1 MSYLPNILS
10 ITSDVGVNS
19 DTVTSG
25 GNWVGNIYTGSG
37 ELNDYAYVGV
47 NLQVD
52 EAGTLYFDFSQ
63 DGSNWSTYPVAGFTI
78 ASGINEVHTA
88 WKGGRYMRPRFE
100 GVDGSRTFFR
110 LQTYYSNLPLPLSA
124 PLNQSIGDDQD
135 ATVVRAV
142 NTGQIPD
149 GTFINN
155 PADGA
160 GFRTTAVVSDGGT
173 FDSGVLNLTDYTQVG
188 TSIVCDKNG
197 TLEFIFGSSASMT
210 GSTPGANGVERV
222 ITVPYSASSGYQYY
236 SAPAFT
242 PYVRYRFTNTAGQ
255 GDTTQL
261 FFDTRFLT
269 KSVSG
274 QLLRVDGFISPAM
287 VANLGRNIQVGEDP
301 TGVFTNIKT
310 DGAAFITTDNLTSGA
325 TYDSGVLDAN
335 NYNQVQTQIACDNDG
350 TIEFIFGSS
359 ETMTGNTV
367 GVNGVER
374 VLTVPY
380 VAADGFQLYSAPAF
394 TPYVRYTFTNDGVD
408 TTTQFFF
415 ETKLLTKSL
424 SGQVL
429 GVNSFISPNMV
440 ANLGRNI
447 IVGQTD
453 GGNFLNVPVDEKGHL
468 EVSLHGPL
476 NPFGSVHT
484 EKLTPVFQTD
494 AVYGINS
501 GQIIENSSLS
511 GITSAVDS
519 KFSVSTGTTN
529 GAQASIQ
536 SRRRLRYR
544 PGQGVIGRFTAKYT
558 SPVANSYQIAGYGH
572 AEDGVYFGYKDIAGS
587 TPEFGILYVN
597 RGVRE
602 IQTLNITTG
611 SSTAENVTV
620 TLDGTAF
627 NVPVTNS
634 GNIQRTVWEISQ
646 FDYTGWSAYP
656 DGDNVVFVSSSAGNK
671 TGSFTLAGTTAAGTF
686 SETKAG
692 ANATEEFIPQSSW
705 NGDKLDGTGNSG
717 VTLDPTK
724 GNVYQINIQYL
735 GFGAIEFK
743 VEVVAGGNNPIWVTV
758 HTLEQPN
765 NLTTTSFSNP
775 SFPFTLAAYSAGSTT
790 DLTVE
795 SGSFAGFVEGR
806 IETRGNRFVY
816 TNSLQAGVTTGAYHA
831 LGTIKNKL
839 VYNGKASQVVI
850 NIKQFAAHI
859 EDNASGGTMYLIRNG
874 ELQGNPDF
882 QDYSTTSSTSWDTAA
897 TTVTFS
903 DNNQVVAA
911 MPLGINGAEDLQLD
925 DTITIQPGEWLT
937 LAARSDTTTLD
948 YCTISVTTREDQ

>member
-1 MSYLPNILS
+1 MSVIPNIQAE
-10 ITSDVGVNS
+10 TSAIGVNS
-19 DTVTSG
+19 DNVTSG
-25 GNWVGNIYTGSG
+25 GNWVGNVYTGAG
-37 ELNDYAYVGV
+37 EQNDYSYVGV

-52 EAGTLYFDFSQ
+52 EAGTLTFEFSQ
-63 DGSNWSTYPVAGFTI
+63 DGTNWSQYPVTEFTI
-78 ASGINEVHTA
+78 TSGINEVHGA
-88 WKGGRYMRPRFE
+88 WKGTRYVRPRFT

-110 LQTYYSNLPLPLSA
+110 LRTMYSYAPIALTA
-124 PLNQSIGDDQD
+124 PLNQSISSDQD

-142 NTGQIPD
+142 STGQIPD
-149 GTFINN
+149 GTYINN
-155 PADGA
+155 PSDGA
-160 GFRTTAVVSDGGT
+160 GFRTTAVVLDGGT

-188 TSIVCDKNG
+188 TSIVCDKDG
-197 TLEFIFGSSASMT
+197 TLEFIFGSSPTMT
-210 GSTPGANGVERV
+210 GNTTGVNGVERV

-242 PYVRYRFTNTAGQ
+242 PYVRYTFTNTAGQ

-310 DGAAFITTDNLTSGA
+310 DGTAFITTDNLTSGA

-350 TIEFIFGSS
+350 TLEFIFGSS
-359 ETMTGNTV
+359 ETMTGNTA

-415 ETKLLTKSL
+415 ETKLLTKAL

-453 GGNFLNVPVDEKGHL
+453 GGQFLNVPVDEKGHL
-468 EVSLHGPL
+468 ETSIHGPL

-494 AVYGINS
+494 AVYGINE
-501 GQIIENSSLS
+501 GQVVTNASLS
-511 GITSAVDS
+511 GTAITTDS
-519 KFSVSTGTTN
+519 KFSVSTGVTSL
-529 GAQASIQ
+529 AQASIE

-544 PGQGVIGRFTAKYT
+544 PGQGVVGRFTAKFT
-558 SPVANSYQIAGYGH
+558 TPQPLSYQIAGYGH
-572 AEDGVYFGYKDIAGS
+572 GEDGIYFGYKDSAGV

-602 IQTLNITTG
+602 IQTLTITTA
-611 SSTAENVTV
+611 SSTTENAVV
-620 TLDGTAF
+620 VLDNQGF

-634 GNIQRTVWEISQ
+634 GNIQRTVWEISH
-646 FDYTGWSAYP
+646 FDYDGWSAYP
-656 DGDNVVFVSSSAGNK
+656 AGNTVVFVSSTAGNK
-671 TGSFTLAGTTAAGTF
+671 TGTFTVTGTTIAGTF
-686 SETKAG
+686 VETKTG
-692 ANATEEFIPQSSW
+692 ADGIEEFIPQSSW
-705 NGDKLDGTGNSG
+705 NGDKLNGLGASG
-717 VTLDPTK
+717 ITIDPTK
-724 GNVYQINIQYL
+724 GNVYQMNIQYL

-775 SFPFTLAAYSAGSTT
+775 SFPFVMNAYSVGSTT
-790 DLTVE
+790 DLTVQ
-795 SGSFAGFVEGR
+795 SGSFSGFVEGR

-816 TNSLQAGVTTGAYHA
+816 TNGVLATVTTGAFHA
-831 LGTIKNKL
+831 LGTILNKR

-850 NIKQFAAHI
+850 NLKEFAAHI

-882 QDYSTTSSTSWDTAA
+882 QDYSTTSSTSWDTSA

-925 DTITIQPGEWLT
+925 DTITLQPGEWLT
-937 LAARSDTTTLD
+937 LAAIADTATLD